1 MLSSLLL
8 KMLFLLSSSLLLSLL
23 LSFAVVVVVVVVGD
37 VGDIGSDN
45 GKRTDLLISNW
56 TKQFR
61 IDLKLDNAT
70 SFRDYYEIG
79 TYIEI

>member
-1 MLSSLLL
+1 
-8 KMLFLLSSSLLLSLL
+8 MLFLLSSSFLLALL
-23 LSFAVVVVVVVVGD
+23 LSFAIVVVVVGGGD
-37 VGDIGSDN
+37 VGSHN

-70 SFRDYYEIG
+70 LFRDYYKFG

>member
-1 MLSSLLL
+1 MLLL
-8 KMLFLLSSSLLLSLL
+8 LLSSSLLLALL
-23 LSFAVVVVVVVVGD
+23 LSFAVVVVVVGD
-37 VGDIGSDN
+37 LGDIGSDN

>member
-1 MLSSLLL
+1 
-8 KMLFLLSSSLLLSLL
+8 MLFLLSSSLLLALL
-23 LSFAVVVVVVVVGD
+23 FSFAVVVVAVVGGD
-37 VGDIGSDN
+37 LGDIGSDT

-70 SFRDYYEIG
+70 LLRDYYKFG

>member
-1 MLSSLLL
+1 MLLL
-8 KMLFLLSSSLLLSLL
+8 ALL
-23 LSFAVVVVVVVVGD
+23 LSFAVVVVVVGGGVVVVGGGD
-37 VGDIGSDN
+37 VGSHN